1 MMQRELSARRIVG
14 FACNQAFTFFLVYM
28 GARCAIEAD
37 AFAFERVDLAFILM
51 SMVTGFG
58 VVRSFSQTAREVA
71 FSRPLLYMYAVVMA
85 AGSFAPLLAGS
96 GLTQTAAAL
105 VQGVLFGVPCA
116 FLLTAW
122 GRTFGRVP
130 TATSVPEV
138 FLGSLVGAFLCLL
151 FSFVPVDSPVLLAMR
166 LLPLASV
173 VNIEVPETRGDALQL
188 AEVEAESDEGRALS
202 AKILAGTLFFGL
214 AAGMVE
220 TAGSVGVD
228 PIEGALAIPYYPI
241 SMVLFGAFLI
251 GGLTLL
257 LSDGFGRGAALNK
270 SYRLAVFVMVVGTL
284 LASWPMLAGS
294 YMPGESLVLAG
305 YLGLVTVLVSLFLVL
320 AKITAQD
327 AAVSFASGFAALFAG
342 ELIGVVAGNVVGSY
356 ADYAVVGI
364 AGALALGSYVFL
376 FTERDFDELSQIVT
390 KSDDF
395 EARCQQIAETYG
407 LTKRELEILAFALRG
422 RTSERIARELVI
434 SKSTVDTHL
443 RRIYSKCAVHS
454 RQELLDLAE
463 KS

>member
-1 MMQRELSARRIVG
+1 MVQRELSARRIIG
-14 FACNQAFTFFLVYM
+14 FACNQAFTFSLVYM
-28 GARCAIEAD
+28 GARCAIEVD
-37 AFAFERVDLAFILM
+37 AFAFERIDLVFVLL
-51 SMVTGFG
+51 SMVVGFG
-58 VVRSFSQTAREVA
+58 VTRALTQNARDVA

-85 AGSFAPLLAGS
+85 AGSFAPLLVGNGFA
-96 GLTQTAAAL
+96 QITASL

-116 FLLTAW
+116 FLLAAW

-151 FSFVPVDSPVLLAMR
+151 FSFVPADSPVLLATR

-173 VNIEVPETRGDALQL
+173 VNIEVPDRQDDERQP
-188 AEVEAESDEGRALS
+188 AEVEAESDEGRTLS
-202 AKILAGTLFFGL
+202 AKILTGTLFFGL
-214 AAGMVE
+214 GAGLVEASGSPDAA
-220 TAGSVGVD
+220 S
-228 PIEGALAIPYYPI
+228 AIPYYPI
-241 SMVLFGAFLI
+241 SMVLYGAFLI
-251 GGLTLL
+251 GGLSLL
-257 LSDGFGRGAALNK
+257 LSDGFGRGASLNK
-270 SYRLAVFVMVVGTL
+270 SYRLAVFVMVSGTL
-284 LASWPMLAGS
+284 LATWPVLEGS
-294 YMPGESLVLAG
+294 YMPGESVVLAG
-305 YLGLVTVLVSLFLVL
+305 YLGLETVLVSLFLVL

-327 AAVSFASGFAALFAG
+327 AAVSFAAGFAALFTG
-342 ELIGVVAGNVVGSY
+342 ELVGVVASNVIG
-356 ADYAVVGI
+356 AFAGYAVVGV
-364 AGALALGSYVFL
+364 AGALALASYVFL

-395 EARCQQIAETYG
+395 EARCQRITDAFG
-407 LTKRELEILAFALRG
+407 LTKRESEILAFALRG

-443 RRIYSKCAVHS
+443 RRIYSKCGVHS

>member
-1 MMQRELSARRIVG
+1 MNYYKVISDQTVIGVCSEYEFRRYQAKHNIIIVSDRDRVECVQIG
-14 FACNQAFTFFLVYM
+14 DRYYHDEWMAHCQFPHIDAKVLAITEEEYNTIA
-28 GARCAIEAD
+28 AAIEGGQEIPEPAED
-37 AFAFERVDLAFILM
+37 DTTE
-51 SMVTGFG
+51 
-58 VVRSFSQTAREVA
+58 
-71 FSRPLLYMYAVVMA
+71 
-85 AGSFAPLLAGS
+85 
-96 GLTQTAAAL
+96 
-105 VQGVLFGVPCA
+105 QG
-116 FLLTAW
+116 TE
-122 GRTFGRVP
+122 
-130 TATSVPEV
+130 TS
-138 FLGSLVGAFLCLL
+138 
-151 FSFVPVDSPVLLAMR
+151 
-166 LLPLASV
+166 
-173 VNIEVPETRGDALQL
+173 
-188 AEVEAESDEGRALS
+188 
-202 AKILAGTLFFGL
+202 
-214 AAGMVE
+214 
-220 TAGSVGVD
+220 VD

-284 LASWPMLAGS
+284 LASWPVLAGS

-327 AAVSFASGFAALFAG
+327 AAVSFASGFAALFTG